1 MINIDD
7 FLKASELN
15 DFDKNFSLIKHVS
28 NKIDEPEARKII
40 IHILDIWDNVNKD
53 AKEI

>member
-40 IHILDIWDNVNKD
+40 IHILYLTKIKSSDI
-53 AKEI
+53 I